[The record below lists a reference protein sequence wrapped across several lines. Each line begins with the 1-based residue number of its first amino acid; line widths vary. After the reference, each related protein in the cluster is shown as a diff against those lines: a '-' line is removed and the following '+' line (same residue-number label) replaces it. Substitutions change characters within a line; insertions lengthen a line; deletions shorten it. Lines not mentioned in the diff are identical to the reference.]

1 MAKGKLG
8 KTSIISNIMKMIVYK
23 QCQLYHKLFSLI
35 GIFDQKENQLPVKI
49 LESVLQQMQAV
60 CPASG

>member
-1 MAKGKLG
+1 
-8 KTSIISNIMKMIVYK
+8 MKMIVYK